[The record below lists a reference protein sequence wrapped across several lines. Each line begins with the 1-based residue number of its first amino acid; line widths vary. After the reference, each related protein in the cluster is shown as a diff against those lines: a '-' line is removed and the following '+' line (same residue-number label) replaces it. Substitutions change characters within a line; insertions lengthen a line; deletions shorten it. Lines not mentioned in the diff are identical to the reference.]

1 VIDAQPMDNQSTSG
15 GSSYQSRLVDASRL
29 CYAGQTKGA
38 VSAAPSERR
47 STLACGERADRSYTT
62 TVSLARGSL

>member
-1 VIDAQPMDNQSTSG
+1 VTHAQPMDNQPKSRRYP
-15 GSSYQSRLVDASRL
+15 YQSGLVASSRP

-38 VSAAPSERR
+38 VDAAPSERR